1 MSLIAKSLKK
11 LQSDKRKRD
20 SYFFGKVR
28 FSHLGGLPVYIVM
41 SSIAVFFLGVYSF
54 DLFKVVNAQIKKD
67 FSFEV
72 YKIEREIKT
81 EELAI
86 HKEISKKPQT
96 LEYLLQSGDLA
107 KMGQIAEK
115 ENNIK
120 YLGIYYV
127 ETSNPEKGV
136 SLLELY
142 LKNHNDNQ
150 AKMYLALAYL
160 KEKRYLDA
168 LNELEKIKSNRY
180 EVFLDKAVVLE
191 KLGLIKNAIQNYE
204 IAYDRSKDPV
214 VKGMIKAKITVLRF
228 VR

>member
-1 MSLIAKSLKK
+1 
-11 LQSDKRKRD
+11 
-20 SYFFGKVR
+20 
-28 FSHLGGLPVYIVM
+28 M